1 MKIKNFLKS
10 HRPTVNH
17 VVKSTLLIGA
27 TATIVFGI
35 SAGTFSINYV
45 KLYDINNRIESAK
58 LANYYSQNIKSE

>member
-1 MKIKNFLKS
+1 MKIKSFLKS

-27 TATIVFGI
+27 TATIFFGI